1 MATIDDKIK
10 QFKKEIGEAVLTGQ
24 QQRVYDTFVRTSGK
38 PVLFT
43 VTDKNGNTVKFQI
56 FPDRPQEGSQHILL
70 KHFHGRTGNV
80 SAFDILS
87 ICDTVQ
93 FGDIVI
99 NDKNHICYKW
109 KRTSG
114 GKTVITSLKI
124 IKSGYILKSFYSEVE
139 KKISCPRLSFSP
151 QSSARGG
158 KSPRLGASD
167 KKSAAKVTKKSKP
180 KSKTKK

>member
-139 KKISCPRLSFSP
+139 KKDFLSSP
-151 QSSARGG
+151 IVFTAKRRAWWQ
-158 KSPRLGASD
+158 KSPSWRERQEIRR
-167 KKSAAKVTKKSKP
+167 KSN
-180 KSKTKK
+180 